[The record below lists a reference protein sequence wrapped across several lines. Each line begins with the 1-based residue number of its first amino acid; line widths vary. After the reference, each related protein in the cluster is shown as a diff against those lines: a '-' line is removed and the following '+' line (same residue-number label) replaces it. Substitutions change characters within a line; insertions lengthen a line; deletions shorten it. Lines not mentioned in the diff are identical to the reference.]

1 MNDLL
6 VTTSEAASILGIS
19 DAGVRMLVMRGDLR
33 PLDRSA
39 RPMHFWEREVVDLEH
54 ARRPKS
60 RRVEV
65 SRLAREWRLAV
76 G

>member
-19 DAGVRMLVMRGDLR
+19 DAGVRMLVMRGDLN
-33 PLDRSA
+33 PLDRGA

-54 ARRPKS
+54 ARRPRS
-60 RRVEV
+60 RRDEV

>member
-19 DAGVRMLVMRGDLR
+19 DAGVRMLVMRGDLD

-39 RPMHFWEREVVDLEH
+39 RPMHFWEADVVELEH
-54 ARRPKS
+54 ARRS
-60 RRVEV
+60 RARRTEV
-65 SRLAREWRLAV
+65 ARLAREWRLAV